1 MEIYGV
7 DLEILIAAGTAILA
21 LSVWGLRKYKTVM
34 ADGKLTIDEILS
46 SLDEAEDLIEDVEEA
61 VDDVKEALDKE
72 GEANE

>member
-1 MEIYGV
+1 MEINGV

-21 LSVWGLRKYKTVM
+21 LSVWALKKYKTVM
-34 ADGKLTIDEILS
+34 ADGELTIDEILS
-46 SLDEAEDLIEDVEEA
+46 SLNEAEDLIEDVEEA